1 MWERCMQLDNRTYN
15 VLLHQ
20 LENVRWSI
28 IGLSEVLYSG
38 RSDKSHKEGVA
49 LVLQKEAS
57 KALIRYEAAGF
68 MILKAKF
75 LLESNNHTAVCPNIT
90 INRRGDRRIL
100 HRSKLSESGLDDSYM
115 GFQLKGWIW
124 HTWIGALGNVKNQ
137 FKSSVPM
144 CRALSKPDIASYDK
158 LALTGL
164 RIKLKTIQKERC
176 GKRFDV

>member
-1 MWERCMQLDNRTYN
+1 MEC
-15 VLLHQ
+15 
-20 LENVRWSI
+20 ENVACNWTTGHTMYCCISLKMLGGASSGCLRCD
-28 IGLSEVLYSG
+28 GRAGEFHKNGYKVLYSG

-115 GFQLKGWIW
+115 GF
-124 HTWIGALGNVKNQ
+124 
-137 FKSSVPM
+137 
-144 CRALSKPDIASYDK
+144 
-158 LALTGL
+158 
-164 RIKLKTIQKERC
+164 
-176 GKRFDV
+176 